1 MVCAEAKTAG
11 LLIKHLGSNLQG
23 DILEVGAGSGSFSQA
38 ISGVATHLVSVE
50 PSKKFYEE
58 LAKNL
63 ENMSNA
69 ESFCGTLS
77 DFVASE
83 GRGQVARKFDRVMY
97 THVLEHIPDDI
108 SELKLAKQQI
118 QPSGK
123 VIVVV
128 PSMPRLYGSVD
139 SLSGHQRRFTYR
151 ELKTV
156 AELSGFEVESI
167 RYFNPLA
174 IAPYWFLY
182 RIIRVT
188 SVGSSQLGLYDRIIV
203 PLAYKVIWI
212 FGGRFP
218 GINLIA
224 VLRVAQAKH
233 DQTN

>member
-1 MVCAEAKTAG
+1 
-11 LLIKHLGSNLQG
+11 
-23 DILEVGAGSGSFSQA
+23 
-38 ISGVATHLVSVE
+38 
-50 PSKKFYEE
+50 
-58 LAKNL
+58 
-63 ENMSNA
+63 
-69 ESFCGTLS
+69 
-77 DFVASE
+77 
-83 GRGQVARKFDRVMY
+83 
-97 THVLEHIPDDI
+97 
-108 SELKLAKQQI
+108 
-118 QPSGK
+118 
-123 VIVVV
+123 
-128 PSMPRLYGSVD
+128 MPRLYGSVD